1 MFQDVTEEEKIERD
15 RILVDTVTKYVN
27 QLNGK
32 LSNFKVLVPKL
43 HFVKLLIT
51 SFREQK
57 LANLMHDKKY
67 LKAIGLAITLDQ
79 PFKVLNVIKG

>member
-1 MFQDVTEEEKIERD
+1 MQANYTGNCKVSKSFC
-15 RILVDTVTKYVN
+15 
-27 QLNGK
+27 LNYI
-32 LSNFKVLVPKL
+32 FA
-43 HFVKLLIT
+43 KLLI
-51 SFREQK
+51 SSCREQK